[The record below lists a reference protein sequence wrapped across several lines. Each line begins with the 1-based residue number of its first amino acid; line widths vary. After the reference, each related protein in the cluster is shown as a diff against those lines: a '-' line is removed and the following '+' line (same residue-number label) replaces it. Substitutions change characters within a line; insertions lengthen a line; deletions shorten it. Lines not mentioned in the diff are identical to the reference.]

1 MAVTIEYFVRNA
13 LTNAQVQRASAGRIV
28 SGSPNLNATNLPIS
42 SLTPNTPYVY
52 TVETTASGFGEA
64 NPLLRRCF
72 MTGGTYTLNNE
83 SGQPGFSNLNSSG
96 CFSISPLTHQDVR
109 NCLCGRSRIW
119 NDNAQNTAQRCTLG
133 CANATGC

>member
-1 MAVTIEYFVRNA
+1 MRPVEC
-13 LTNAQVQRASAGRIV
+13 QRALGLNNINSPTLSAK
-28 SGSPNLNATNLPIS
+28 
-42 SLTPNTPYVY
+42 TPYYVSVSIFNS
-52 TVETTASGFGEA
+52 TVLA
-64 NPLLRRCF
+64 RRCF